1 MRTRFCATM
10 RRPAFSIM
18 ALMAPVRLRSVASG
32 LSIEKVRS
40 IAIGS
45 SFTESNRKVY
55 GVSLEKSG
63 RALIPVGLSDGK
75 IGRPEAWVLSQECSM
90 LARYRM
96 FAGCNAWCNERRF
109 QAVAYGASH

>member
-1 MRTRFCATM
+1 
-10 RRPAFSIM
+10 M

-75 IGRPEAWVLSQECSM
+75 IGRPEAW
-90 LARYRM
+90 
-96 FAGCNAWCNERRF
+96 AGVQHAGPISDVRRLQCMVQRTTISGSCVWRVALKMNASAITDFER
-109 QAVAYGASH
+109 G